1 MEIPDI
7 KNYTDYYNL
16 KKVVSD
22 LKQDLKHMKRS
33 GIDPRAFL
41 GGKCVD
47 YVSQFESLLAV
58 ERLRCRI

>member
-1 MEIPDI
+1 MVLPDI
-7 KNYTDYYNL
+7 KNNMDYYSL

-22 LKQDLKHMKRS
+22 LKQDLKHMKRI

-41 GGKCVD
+41 GGKCAD

-58 ERLRCRI
+58 ERQRCKI